1 MGIVEN
7 GRIAGYNVLVG
18 GGLGMTHGKTTT
30 FPRVA
35 DDIGFCLPDQAVRVA
50 EKVVK
55 IQRDFGNR
63 SDRRNARLNIRSRA
77 VAWDWFKKELHPIGM
92 NLEESREFSFD
103 SLRTVT
109 DGPKTRMENGLMDFL

>member
-1 MGIVEN
+1 MPKFGWMEKNSSRRGKIEPIYGKTYLPRKFKIAVALPPRNGVGVFSNDLGFVGIVEN

-50 EKVVK
+50 EEVVK
-55 IQRDFGNR
+55 IQRISG
-63 SDRRNARLNIRSRA
+63 I
-77 VAWDWFKKELHPIGM
+77 V
-92 NLEESREFSFD
+92 
-103 SLRTVT
+103 RTGATPV
-109 DGPKTRMENGLMDFL
+109 